1 MLPFWSLS
9 KILKIWSTNTWK
21 RRIWKPRF
29 CHPSINDTSSFGK
42 ITKSNNL
49 QIYRG
54 VASRQDQR
62 VDLENSCLSLW
73 SKRSCWAFVS
83 FTNKAKI
90 CTFRV
95 LGYQGTKV
103 SKMLWDS
110 KNAFG
115 FDTVDFVDTIE
126 TGDMVDIVGTVDT
139 VEAIWIS
146 AWL

>member
-1 MLPFWSLS
+1 M
-9 KILKIWSTNTWK
+9 
-21 RRIWKPRF
+21 
-29 CHPSINDTSSFGK
+29 
-42 ITKSNNL
+42 
-49 QIYRG
+49 
-54 VASRQDQR
+54 
-62 VDLENSCLSLW
+62 
-73 SKRSCWAFVS
+73 S

-126 TGDMVDIVGTVDT
+126 TGDMVGMVDMVDIFDRFDIVGTVDT
-139 VEAIWIS
+139 VKAIWNS

>member
-1 MLPFWSLS
+1 M
-9 KILKIWSTNTWK
+9 
-21 RRIWKPRF
+21 
-29 CHPSINDTSSFGK
+29 
-42 ITKSNNL
+42 
-49 QIYRG
+49 
-54 VASRQDQR
+54 
-62 VDLENSCLSLW
+62 
-73 SKRSCWAFVS
+73 S

-139 VEAIWIS
+139 VEAIWNS